1 MLRRQWLAFIACR
14 DHRPAPDQVL
24 NWNIGDVVTVAV
36 DHGEGCRRPRQACS
50 VEQRVNRYALP
61 MRVELRPLGDAVNI
75 DLHAGLREGL
85 ELKPAP
91 FDKSYV
97 TVID

>member
-1 MLRRQWLAFIACR
+1 M
-14 DHRPAPDQVL
+14 PV
-24 NWNIGDVVTVAV
+24 
-36 DHGEGCRRPRQACS
+36 
-50 VEQRVNRYALP
+50 
-61 MRVELRPLGDAVNI
+61 RVELRPLGDAVNV
-75 DLHAGLREGL
+75 DLHAGLRNGL